1 MFGMV
6 PYRKRNN
13 DLARSFFGDDFF
25 DNFFGD
31 NFLMGQSSGIKA
43 DIKENEKEYV
53 IEAEIPGVNKEA
65 IDVELRDNYLTISA
79 NHSDEIN
86 EEKENY
92 IRRERRIGR
101 LSRSF
106 YVQNVNRENV
116 KASYKDGILNLVI
129 PKEKEQAPSNYKID
143 IN

>member
-6 PYRKRNN
+6 PYRKKNN
-13 DLARSFFGDDFF
+13 DMFKCFFSDDFLDNF
-25 DNFFGD
+25 LNDNFFIR
-31 NFLMGQSSGIKA
+31 QTSGIKA
-43 DIKENEKEYV
+43 DIKENDNEYI
-53 IEAEIPGVNKEA
+53 IEAEIPGVDKEA
-65 IDVELRDNYLTISA
+65 IDVELKDDYLTITA

-92 IRRERRIGR
+92 IRRERRVGK

-106 YVQNVNRENV
+106 YVQNAKRENV
-116 KASYKDGILNLVI
+116 EASYKDGILNLII
-129 PKEKEQAPSNYKID
+129 PKEKEQTSLKYKID